1 MSKLVPFALLA
12 TVATLAVIPAASFAA
27 ESIQQVRDANS
38 PSAASAVSVSA
49 GKMLYAADG
58 KRLGQVYRVTANGDI
73 QLILS
78 TRLVTVPASTL
89 SDVDGKVT
97 TSLSK
102 SDLNRR

>member
-27 ESIQQVRDANS
+27 ESIQQVRDATSS
-38 PSAASAVSVSA
+38 PTAVAVSA

-58 KRLGQVYRVTANGDI
+58 KRIGAIYRVTANGDV

-78 TRLVTVPASTL
+78 SRLVTVPAATL
-89 SDVDGKVT
+89 SDVNGKVT
-97 TSLSK
+97 TSLNK
-102 SDLNRR
+102 AELNRR